1 VASIRSERAAPAAP
15 IAAERL
21 VAIPGVLGRIARER
35 ADAYARTP
43 VPALPAATAAP
54 GDFVRALTGPG
65 LALIAEV
72 KRASPSQGAIAD
84 LDPVAAARAYV
95 AGGARA
101 VSVLTEPRHFGG
113 DLAHLSAVSAAA
125 LAPTLRKDF
134 VVHPAQ
140 VHEARAAGAAAVLL
154 MVAVLG
160 DALASYLALAQACGL
175 DALVEVHDEAELE
188 VAVASGARL
197 VGVNN
202 RDLTTLAIDLATAPR
217 VIARGRA
224 MGHEACWVAES
235 GYGTRSDLATV
246 RSLADAVLI
255 GTSLARQGDL
265 TAAVRTLLDGA

>member
-1 VASIRSERAAPAAP
+1 
-15 IAAERL
+15 
-21 VAIPGVLGRIARER
+21 
-35 ADAYARTP
+35 
-43 VPALPAATAAP
+43 
-54 GDFVRALTGPG
+54 
-65 LALIAEV
+65 
-72 KRASPSQGAIAD
+72 
-84 LDPVAAARAYV
+84 V

-101 VSVLTEPRHFGG
+101 ISVLTEPRHFGG